1 MIENKDKDFIGKLKQ
16 RAERS
21 LKVEEVNLNSQ
32 LYIEAINYLREQ
44 KYLKFEE
51 IIKVIKNS
59 FLANYPLGY
68 IIKNHKNNIVGFM
81 GTIFSKKIHDNREHT
96 YCNIH
101 SWVVDKSYRINSF
114 FLLIP
119 IIKKKIILTAFT
131 PVKSLVGLLEKFD
144 FKNTKIYYRVVCNFN
159 FFILRKKNNYIIEKN
174 SSVVKEMLNQ
184 TDLKIYNSYY
194 QLPYEKFMIVNK
206 IDSSKNIFII
216 SSIIKKKGINIL
228 NFFYISSTSE
238 FKKNWHQFKSI
249 ISKEFRV
256 NFFSQYF
263 FDDLNNAFPLNIL
276 LSKTKEK
283 DIFVKDIPPNV
294 KLDILYSDLIE

>member
-1 MIENKDKDFIGKLKQ
+1 
-16 RAERS
+16 
-21 LKVEEVNLNSQ
+21 
-32 LYIEAINYLREQ
+32 
-44 KYLKFEE
+44 
-51 IIKVIKNS
+51 
-59 FLANYPLGY
+59 
-68 IIKNHKNNIVGFM
+68 
-81 GTIFSKKIHDNREHT
+81 
-96 YCNIH
+96 
-101 SWVVDKSYRINSF
+101 
-114 FLLIP
+114 
-119 IIKKKIILTAFT
+119 
-131 PVKSLVGLLEKFD
+131 
-144 FKNTKIYYRVVCNFN
+144 
-159 FFILRKKNNYIIEKN
+159 
-174 SSVVKEMLNQ
+174 MLNQ

-216 SSIIKKKGINIL
+216 SSIIKKKVTNIL

-238 FKKNWHQFKSI
+238 FKKNWHQFKSL

-283 DIFVKDIPPNV
+283 DIFVKDIPTNV

>member
-1 MIENKDKDFIGKLKQ
+1 MTENKDKDFIGKLEQ

-32 LYIEAINYLREQ
+32 LYIETINYLRKQ

-59 FLANYPLGY
+59 FLSNHPLGY
-68 IIKNHKNNIVGFM
+68 IIKNHENNIVGFM
-81 GTIFSKKIHDNREHT
+81 GTIFSKKIHANQEYT

-144 FKNTKIYYRVVCNFN
+144 FKNIKIYYRVVCNFN
-159 FFILRKKNNYIIEKN
+159 FLILPKKNNYIIEKN
-174 SSVVKEMLNQ
+174 SSVIKEMINQ
-184 TDLKIYNSYY
+184 TDLKIYNSYH
-194 QLPYEKFMIVNK
+194 QLPYKKFMIVDKTN
-206 IDSSKNIFII
+206 SSKNIFII
-216 SSIIKKKGINIL
+216 SSTIKKKGIHIL
-228 NFFYISSTSE
+228 NFFYISNISE

-249 ISKEFRV
+249 ISKEFIV
-256 NFFSQYF
+256 SFFSQYF
-263 FDDLNNAFPLNIL
+263 FDDLNNAFPPNIL

-283 DIFVKDIPPNV
+283 DIFVKDIPPHV